1 MKPPKSKLRYI
12 NYTSNNRP
20 KTQLAHYITGLIEGD
35 GTIHVPKTEKSVKGY
50 YNYPSIQIVFH
61 LKDLPLALL
70 VQKEIGHG
78 SISRKKGVNA
88 YIYTVNNSKG
98 LLLLIEL
105 MNGNMRTNKVF
116 TFYKLIDWFNIKNKD
131 LNIKKKELNTNSLIS
146 DAWLS
151 GFIEADGHFSVRTT
165 ESGKYPKIECKFE
178 LSQRQIDH
186 NNMNNLFFFR
196 RNS

>member
-1 MKPPKSKLRYI
+1 
-12 NYTSNNRP
+12 
-20 KTQLAHYITGLIEGD
+20 
-35 GTIHVPKTEKSVKGY
+35 
-50 YNYPSIQIVFH
+50 
-61 LKDLPLALL
+61 
-70 VQKEIGHG
+70 
-78 SISRKKGVNA
+78 
-88 YIYTVNNSKG
+88 
-98 LLLLIEL
+98 LLLIEL